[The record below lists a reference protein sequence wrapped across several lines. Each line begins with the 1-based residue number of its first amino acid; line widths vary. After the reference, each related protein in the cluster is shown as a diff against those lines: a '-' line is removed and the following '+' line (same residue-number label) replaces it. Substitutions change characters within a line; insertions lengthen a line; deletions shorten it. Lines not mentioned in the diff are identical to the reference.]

1 MKRGEV
7 WWCQPPNEKP
17 RPTCILTRDDAIPV
31 LTSLL
36 VVPATTTRRGI
47 PTEVPLELEDGMPKP
62 CVLTCDSMWTVSKAL
77 LVERI
82 TMLPPSRM
90 HEVCGTLALATGC

>member
-7 WWCQPPNEKP
+7 WWWQAPDEKP
-17 RPTCILTRDDAIPV
+17 RPVCILTRDDAIPV

-36 VVPATTTRRGI
+36 VVPATTRWRGI
-47 PTEVPLELEDGMPKP
+47 ATEVALELEDGMPKP
-62 CVLTCDSMWTVSKAL
+62 CVLTLDSPWTVSKAL

-82 TMLPPSRM
+82 TRLPPSRM
-90 HEVCGTLALATGC
+90 HEVCGALAVATGC